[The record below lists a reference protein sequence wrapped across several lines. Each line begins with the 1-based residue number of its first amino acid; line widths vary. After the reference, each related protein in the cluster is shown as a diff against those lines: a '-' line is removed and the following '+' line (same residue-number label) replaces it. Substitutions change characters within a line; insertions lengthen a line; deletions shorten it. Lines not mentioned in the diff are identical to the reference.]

1 MSGANASPT
10 GRNHQGMAKPDL
22 KLWQTLSPYLDQA
35 LEMDDTGRT
44 AWLASIREENPSL
57 ARDLETLL
65 DDYRV
70 LRQEGF
76 LEMPSSMVPLQ
87 STIAGQT
94 IGAYQLI
101 EPIGQGG
108 MGSVWLA
115 RRSDGRFERQ
125 AAVKFLNIALAGGA
139 GEERFKREGTILGRL
154 ADPHIA
160 QLLDAGVSAS
170 GQPYL
175 VLEHVPGEPID
186 RYCDSNALDIESRV
200 RLFLDV
206 LAAVAHAHANL
217 IVHRDIKPSNVLV
230 SADGQV
236 KLLDFGIAKL
246 LENENQ
252 PNAATMLTRNAGAVM
267 TLLYAA
273 PEQLTGGTITTA
285 TDVYALGVLLYV
297 LLTGQ
302 HPSGPG
308 SHSSAEVIKSIIDAE
323 QARASDA
330 IVRVPPNAA
339 TEVATIRGTTP
350 DKLRRQLREDL
361 DTIVAKALKKDPRER
376 YTTVTAMSE
385 DLGRYLKHEPIAA
398 RPDTISYRAAKFVRR
413 NRTAVVLAALVLIA
427 TIGGLVGTMIQART
441 ANRQRLIAQKRF
453 NDVRQLSTRLF
464 DIDARVS
471 RLPGNSDTRE
481 FIVDTSLNYLRRLA
495 DEVHDDPDLA
505 LEVGTAYLRVGRVQG
520 VPINSNLGQVE
531 KAEQNLRIAE
541 RLIASVL
548 EAQPGNHIALLRA
561 AQIAHDRMVLAE
573 DRRPDTEALPLA
585 YESAKWL
592 DKYLSTGPIDET
604 EKNQVAIIGM
614 NVANWYFRK
623 DRADDGMR
631 LIRKTIEIEKATNQP
646 GQQGS
651 AQMIVARALR
661 RAGDLEG
668 ALAAIR
674 EGMSLFSPNQPAGSS
689 YRSALAT
696 EAAILG
702 EDDAISLG
710 RSQEA
715 IEYFNRAIVI
725 AENFAKQDSRDSLSW
740 FAIGDYATKMGGIVR
755 HSDPHAAIDRY
766 DEALHAYAQ
775 INNNSRARREEVRAL
790 AGSTYP
796 LVQIGNSV
804 EARKRLDAAFSRLK
818 DLSLYP
824 SDQIEL
830 GAEADKAVR
839 ALAEFEAGS
848 GNVQRG
854 IEIYQELLGKIMA
867 NNPKPE
873 TDLEDATDLSNI
885 YRALAQLQRRVGQ
898 AALASSLESRRL
910 ELWQQWDRRL
920 PNNSFVGR
928 QIAAIPAN

>member
-1 MSGANASPT
+1 MS
-10 GRNHQGMAKPDL
+10 KPHL
-22 KLWQTLSPYLDQA
+22 HSWQTLSPYLDQA
-35 LEMDDTGRT
+35 LELDASERT
-44 AWLASIREENPSL
+44 AWLATIREQDPSL
-57 ARDLETLL
+57 AADVEALL
-65 DDYRV
+65 DEYRV
-70 LRQEGF
+70 LQQEKF
-76 LEMPSSMVPLQ
+76 LEEHPTLSPVQATM
-87 STIAGQT
+87 AGQT
-94 IGAYQLI
+94 IGAYTLQA
-101 EPIGQGG
+101 PIGQGG
-108 MGSVWLA
+108 MGTVWLA
-115 RRSDGRFERQ
+115 KRSDGRFERQ

-154 ADPHIA
+154 AHPHIA

-175 VLEHVPGEPID
+175 VLEHVQGEHID
-186 RYCDSNALDIESRV
+186 RYCDIRSLDIEARV

-236 KLLDFGIAKL
+236 KLLDFGVAKL
-246 LENENQ
+246 LEDEGQ
-252 PNAATMLTRNAGAVM
+252 PNAATMVTRGAGAAM

-273 PEQLTGGTITTA
+273 PEQVTGGTVTTA

-297 LLTGQ
+297 LLTEQ
-302 HPSGPG
+302 HPAGSGP
-308 SHSSAEVIKSIIDAE
+308 HSSADLMKSIVDTEPARPSEVI
-323 QARASDA
+323 ARA
-330 IVRVPPNAA
+330 PPDAA
-339 TEVATIRGTTP
+339 TTVARSRGTTP
-350 DKLRRQLREDL
+350 DQLRRQLRGDL
-361 DTIVAKALKKDPRER
+361 DTIIAKALKKHPHER
-376 YTTVTAMSE
+376 YTTVTTMSE
-385 DLGRYLKHEPIAA
+385 DFGRYLKHEPIAA
-398 RPDTISYRAAKFVRR
+398 RPDTITYRAGKFVRR
-413 NRTAVVLAALVLIA
+413 NRTAVMLAALVLVASIA
-427 TIGGLVGTMIQART
+427 GLVGTMIQART

-453 NDVRQLSTRLF
+453 NDVRQLSTKLF

-481 FIVDTSLNYLRRLA
+481 FIVDTSLDYLRRLA
-495 DEVHDDPDLA
+495 DDVHDDPDLA
-505 LEVGTAYLRVGRVQG
+505 LEVGTAYMRVGRVQG

-548 EAQPGNHIALLRA
+548 KAQPANHIALLRA

-585 YESAKWL
+585 YDSAKWL
-592 DKYLSTGPIDET
+592 DKYLSTGPIDES

-623 DRADDGMR
+623 ERTDDGMR

-674 EGMSLFSPNQPAGSS
+674 EGVSLFNPNQPAGSA
-689 YRSALAT
+689 YRSVLAA

-715 IEYFNRAIVI
+715 IEYFIRAIGIV
-725 AENFAKQDSRDSLSW
+725 ENLAKQDLRDSLNW
-740 FAIGDYATKMGGIVR
+740 FSIGDYATKMGGILR
-755 HSDPHAAIDRY
+755 HSDPRAAIDRY
-766 DEALHAYAQ
+766 EEALHAYAQ
-775 INNNSRARREEVRAL
+775 IQNNPRARREEVRAFV
-790 AGSTYP
+790 GSTYP
-796 LVQIGNSV
+796 LMQIGNSL

-818 DLSLYP
+818 DLNLYP
-824 SDQIEL
+824 SDQVEL
-830 GAEADKAVR
+830 GSEPDKAVR
-839 ALAEFEAGS
+839 ALAEFEAGA
-848 GNVQRG
+848 GRVQHG
-854 IEIYQELLGKIMA
+854 IDIYQELLTKIMTSHP
-867 NNPKPE
+867 NPE

-885 YRALAQLQRRVGQ
+885 YRGLAQLHRRIGQ
-898 AALASSLESRRL
+898 FPLASALESRRL
-910 ELWQQWDRRL
+910 ELWQHWDRKL

-928 QIAAIPAN
+928 QIAAIPAH